1 MGDWHQLC
9 PQAQS
14 EVNYLDIR
22 GIPLTVFPGLGNAGK
37 DAVGM
42 VKLATLQVEEQGGEW
57 FLRHK
62 EAWSILSLVMKSKNH
77 DQNRSIVP

>member
-9 PQAQS
+9 PQPQS

-42 VKLATLQVEEQGGEW
+42 IKLATLQVEEQGGEW

-62 EAWSILSLVMKSKNH
+62 EALSILSLVMKSKNH